1 MHINIRTLT
10 SEESRMEAK
19 RNLGNEDYIWSAGV
33 EDGWRGG
40 VIIDCLISGHVV
52 GAAVNIRVGC

>member
-1 MHINIRTLT
+1 
-10 SEESRMEAK
+10 MEAK

-40 VIIDCLISGHVV
+40 VIIDCLINGHVV